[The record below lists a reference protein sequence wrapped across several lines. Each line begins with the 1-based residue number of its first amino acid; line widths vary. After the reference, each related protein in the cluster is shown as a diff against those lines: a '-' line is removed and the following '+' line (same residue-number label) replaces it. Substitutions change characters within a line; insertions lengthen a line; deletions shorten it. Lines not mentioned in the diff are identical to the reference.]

1 MKLLSTICFS
11 KSIKRKLY
19 MHLHLT
25 LIPILA
31 IIAGIL
37 VLVIPKAFHYIVAIF
52 LLIYGLCGL
61 LGFNHLWLH

>member
-1 MKLLSTICFS
+1 MTLLSTISFPVS
-11 KSIKRKLY
+11 TKESNI
-19 MHLHLT
+19 MHLHLA

-52 LLIYGLCGL
+52 LLVYGVLGL
-61 LGFNHLWLH
+61 LGLNHVWLH

>member
-1 MKLLSTICFS
+1 
-11 KSIKRKLY
+11 
-19 MHLHLT
+19 MHLHLA

-52 LLIYGLCGL
+52 LLVYGVLGL
-61 LGFNHLWLH
+61 LGLNHVWLH